1 MCCEVLCLFK
11 AHVPLPVLA
20 TDTTSYQYVSF
31 FPILARALQGEKKG
45 YYLCILEAKKA
56 NRDRSTSLSRL
67 LQEQE
72 QCGSPRF
79 SIVYTSPT
87 RDPSSFIS
95 SHPGQKL
102 LSWYQGGQIK
112 THSEGHPPLPCRY
125 TYFKWPVQICQERC
139 RWPGN
144 ITHLFHTMAPLGPP
158 AQPAKLN
165 KTSALIWI
173 PNAAV

>member
-1 MCCEVLCLFK
+1 MCCEVPCLFK

-56 NRDRSTSLSRL
+56 DRDRFTSLSRL

-112 THSEGHPPLPCRY
+112 AQRDIP
-125 TYFKWPVQICQERC
+125 
-139 RWPGN
+139 
-144 ITHLFHTMAPLGPP
+144 LFHADVGTSNDQSKFAKKDADGQGISHIYSIPWLLLGPQLN
-158 AQPAKLN
+158 QP
-165 KTSALIWI
+165 S
-173 PNAAV
+173 